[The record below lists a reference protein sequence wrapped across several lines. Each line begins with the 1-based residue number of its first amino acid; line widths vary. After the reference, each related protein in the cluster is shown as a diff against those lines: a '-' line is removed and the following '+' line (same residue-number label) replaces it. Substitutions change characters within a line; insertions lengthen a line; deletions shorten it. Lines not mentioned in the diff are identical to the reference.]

1 LKKLKNKKVM
11 EYKEGGAFGE
21 LSLLHGDKR
30 QATVVATSNC
40 VTWVLD
46 CFFF

>member
-1 LKKLKNKKVM
+1 M